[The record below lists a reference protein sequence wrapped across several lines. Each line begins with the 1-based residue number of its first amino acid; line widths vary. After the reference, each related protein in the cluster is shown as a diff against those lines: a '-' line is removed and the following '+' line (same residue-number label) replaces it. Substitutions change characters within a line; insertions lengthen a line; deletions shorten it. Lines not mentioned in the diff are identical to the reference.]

1 MVDFK
6 KLRKRQQNPR
16 PIHPEEIFLRLP
28 KSPGLNDLW
37 NGQAEALRL
46 WHERRDEKDNVIKL
60 NTGGGKTLVGL
71 LIGQSILNE
80 ERGPV
85 LYLCPTKQLQEQVI
99 EQSQKYGIPTIAYP
113 KNPGLPIEFQAGQAV
128 MIATYHALFNGL
140 SKFGLSGYSQQ
151 VQLAGI
157 VFDDAHTAFSNMR
170 NIFSLSIKKQERQDL
185 YHEITVQFREAFEH
199 QNRQGTFDDII
210 NGLENSIVEVPYI
223 AWKNRANEVRQR
235 LAEIAREEFPFVWPL
250 IRDSFEQCHALI
262 SKDQFTITP
271 LLPHVDLFPS
281 FTSCPNRI
289 YMSATFADDSSL
301 VRTFDAGFDSVS
313 RPVSPTSLAGVGE
326 RMILA
331 PELMPL
337 FEVDYRDLA
346 ADLAKEVALSA
357 GVVILS
363 PSKSR
368 AVLWDDVAT
377 VVEGDNVSAAVKAL
391 KCRSSLDNGPYVFPN
406 RYDGI
411 DLPGDSCRLLIFS
424 GLPKGSNDYD
434 LHTSTVLEG
443 SSTINAALAQ
453 KIEQGMGRGTR
464 GGGDHCVV
472 LLLGNELVGWVSR
485 AENLQLLTNTTQ
497 AQIKIGV
504 MISNDIDSHDA
515 LEKTMNQCLARSSDW
530 TEYHANELAD
540 STVLQPVD
548 KRSLKVA
555 TAERK
560 YFRLMRKGYYQKA
573 TTTIRDFVG
582 ESQDLDPKL
591 KGWLLELGARSAHH
605 SNNAT
610 LREELQHEAYSY
622 NKNLH
627 RPSSQIRYVP
637 LGVPTK
643 QTGRIADYLE
653 GFELKQGPLAEFEK
667 IVSNLVPAAS
677 SNQFEEALKKLGH
690 MLGFSAERPEKE
702 QNIGPDVLWLLDSC
716 TAWTI
721 EAKSRKQVDSGL
733 RKSEQGQLLQALQW
747 VREQYPAINHFGI
760 VVHPNADATKSVT
773 VGQTMALTLPKLGEL
788 VGSVRTLLEELVSE
802 TMDRPTLEARCE
814 SRLRDLQLCPS
825 QIGKRYLSPFVN
837 AEGAD

>member
-1 MVDFK
+1 MVDFS
-6 KLRKRQQNPR
+6 KLRKQQHNPR

-28 KSPGLNDLW
+28 KTPGLNDLW

-80 ERGPV
+80 SRGPV

-99 EQSQKYGIPTIAYP
+99 ELAQKYGISTVAYS

-140 SKFGLSGYSQQ
+140 SKFGLTGSSQH

-157 VFDDAHTAFSNMR
+157 VLDDAHTAFSNMR
-170 NIFSLSIKKQERQDL
+170 DIFSLSIEKQKRQDL
-185 YHEITVQFREAFEH
+185 YHEITVQFREAFKH
-199 QNRQGTFDDII
+199 QNRQGTFDDVM
-210 NGLENSIVEVPYI
+210 NGLGDSILEVPYI
-223 AWKNRANEVRQR
+223 AWNNRATGVRQR
-235 LAEIAREEFPFVWPL
+235 LAGIAQEDFPFVWPL

-281 FTSCPNRI
+281 FTGCPNRI

-301 VRTFDAGFDSVS
+301 VGTFDAGLDSVS
-313 RPVSPTSLAGVGE
+313 KPVSPTSLAGVGE

-346 ADLAKEVALSA
+346 SGLAKEVAQSA

-368 AVLWDDVAT
+368 ALRWDDVAT
-377 VVEGDNVSAAVKAL
+377 VVEGNNVSAAVKAL
-391 KCRSSLDNGPYVFPN
+391 KCRSSNGPFVFPN

-411 DLPGDSCRLLIFS
+411 DLPADSCRLLIVS
-424 GLPKGSNDYD
+424 GLPRGRNVYD
-434 LHTSTVLEG
+434 LFRATILEG

-472 LLLGNELVGWVSR
+472 LLLGNELVAWVSR
-485 AENLQLLTNTTQ
+485 ADNLKLLTNTTQ
-497 AQIKIGV
+497 AQVRIGV
-504 MISNDIDSHDA
+504 EISNEIDSHEA
-515 LEKTMNQCLARSSDW
+515 LGKTMNQCLARSSDW
-530 TEYHANELAD
+530 TEYHANTLAD

-548 KRSLKVA
+548 NRSLKIA
-555 TAERK
+555 AAERK
-560 YFRLMRKGYYQKA
+560 YFRLMRMGYFQKA
-573 TTTIRDFVG
+573 TATIGKFAG
-582 ESQDLDPKL
+582 ENEALDPKMR
-591 KGWLLELGARSAHH
+591 GWLFELGARSAHQ
-605 SNNAT
+605 SSDAT
-610 LREELQHEAYSY
+610 LREKLQREAYSY

-627 RPSSQIRYVP
+627 RPSSQIQYVP
-637 LGVPTK
+637 LGAPTK

-653 GFELKQGPLAEFEK
+653 GFVLKQGALAEFEQV
-667 IVSNLVPAAS
+667 VSDLVPSAS
-677 SNQFEEALKKLGH
+677 SNQFEEALKNLGQ

-702 QNIGPDVLWLLDSC
+702 QSIGPDVLWLLDSC

-721 EAKSRKQVDSGL
+721 EAKSRKQVYSGL
-733 RKSEQGQLLQALQW
+733 RKSEQGQLLHALQW
-747 VREQYPAINHFGI
+747 AQEQYPTMNHFGI
-760 VVHPNADATKSVT
+760 VVHPNADATKSVN
-773 VGQTMALTLPKLGEL
+773 VGETMVLTLPKLGEL
-788 VGSVRTLLEELVSE
+788 VGSVRTLLEELVTE

-814 SRLRDLQLCPS
+814 SRLRDLQLCPG
-825 QIGKRYLSPFVN
+825 QIGKRYLSPF
-837 AEGAD
+837 AKTEGTD